1 MNPYVYCLHIAFIK
15 GAVGFAP
22 VCTGKKK
29 DEEMK
34 LQIPRPV
41 VKEKKP

>member
-1 MNPYVYCLHIAFIK
+1 MYIAYILLSVRVLWVLHLC
-15 GAVGFAP
+15 VQE
-22 VCTGKKK
+22 KKK